1 VTHFTDRQRTL
12 GDVRVLLIVLGV
24 MLVVTGTIWIFQGVG
39 MLKGSFMTGSA
50 FWMWMGV
57 AAVIVGVPLLAR
69 GIRRAAR

>member
-1 VTHFTDRQRTL
+1 M
-12 GDVRVLLIVLGV
+12 RVLLIVLGV

-57 AAVIVGVPLLAR
+57 AAVIVGVPLLAG